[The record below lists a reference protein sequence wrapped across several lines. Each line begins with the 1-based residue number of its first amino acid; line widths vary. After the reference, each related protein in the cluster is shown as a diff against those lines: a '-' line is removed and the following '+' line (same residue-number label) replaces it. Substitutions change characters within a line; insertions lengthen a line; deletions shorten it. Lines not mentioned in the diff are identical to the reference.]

1 MDTLHILSDF
11 LKKVFVLSFLLIL
24 CIACVEIKSKDTKS
38 IIQKNDYFV
47 TANSKQNKQIMSKT
61 YEKDPS
67 KSKMMPESLNI
78 YLKKQLPNYSLPKLN
93 DYING
98 WEEYSNQK
106 DLPFLCISDFNGD
119 GVNDYAML
127 LLKDSIQVC
136 LFSFHQ
142 NSNGY
147 KHFMIECYGK
157 VKGLNPNFS

>member
-93 DYING
+93 DY
-98 WEEYSNQK
+98 
-106 DLPFLCISDFNGD
+106 
-119 GVNDYAML
+119 AML